1 MIENQTIDYPHKSIA
16 LFITTLASFL
26 TAFMG
31 AAINIALPAIGT
43 ELQMTAIGLS
53 WVATAYILSA
63 AMFLVPLG
71 KLADISGRKKIYT
84 IGIIGYIL
92 FSFTSAIATTST
104 MLIISRALQGIGGAM
119 LFGTGVAIL
128 ISIYPPGDRG
138 RVIGINVAAVYL
150 GLSLGPF
157 LGGILT
163 QQFGWRSIFYI
174 NVPLGLLVLIL
185 ILWKLKGEWAE
196 AQHER
201 FDIIGSIIYGL
212 MLISIMYGLSKLP
225 ASVAI
230 ILVLVGIMGF
240 IGFIVWEKRMVH
252 PLLDI
257 QLFITNRVFAFSNL
271 AALINY
277 SATFAVGFLL
287 SLYLQYIKGLT
298 PQNAGLVLV
307 SQPIMQAIF
316 SPIAGKMS
324 DKIEPRIVASIGMAF
339 TVIGLMLL
347 ILITATTSI
356 LYIVFS
362 LIVLGFGFGL
372 FSSPNTNA
380 VMGAVNKSVYSVASA
395 TLGTMRLIGMM
406 LSMGISTLIFSV
418 YIGNVPLSPAAY
430 PMLMISIRIALI
442 IFALL
447 CFAGVFAS
455 LMRGK
460 LR

>member
-1 MIENQTIDYPHKSIA
+1 MIENKIIEYQHKPAA
-16 LFITTLASFL
+16 LFITTLGSFL

-31 AAINIALPAIGT
+31 SAINIALPAIGT
-43 ELQMTAIGLS
+43 ELRMTAIGLS
-53 WVATAYILSA
+53 WVATAYLLSA

-71 KLADISGRKKIYT
+71 KLADIYGRKKIYS

-92 FSFTSAIATTST
+92 FSFTSAIATSSV

-174 NVPLGLLVLIL
+174 NVPLGLVIFIL

-196 AQHER
+196 AQGER
-201 FDIIGSIIYGL
+201 FDIIGSVIYGL
-212 MLISIMYGLSKLP
+212 MLICIMYGLSELP
-225 ASVAI
+225 AVWAI
-230 ILVLVGIMGF
+230 ILILVGTIGF
-240 IGFIVWEKRMVH
+240 IGFIVWEKRIPY
-252 PLLDI
+252 PLLDM
-257 QLFITNRVFAFSNL
+257 QLFITNRIFAFSNL

-287 SLYLQYIKGLT
+287 SLYLQYIKALT
-298 PQNAGLVLV
+298 PQNAGLILV

-316 SPIAGKMS
+316 SPIAGRIS
-324 DKIEPRIVASIGMAF
+324 DKIEPRLVASVGMAF
-339 TVIGLMLL
+339 TVIGLILL
-347 ILITATTSI
+347 IFITAGTPL
-356 LYIVFS
+356 LYIVLS
-362 LIVLGFGFGL
+362 LILLGFGFGL

-380 VMGAVNKSVYSVASA
+380 VMGAVDKPVYGVASA

-418 YIGNVPLSPAAY
+418 YIGNVQLTPVSY
-430 PMLMISIRIALI
+430 PMLIVSIRIAFI
-442 IFALL
+442 VFALL
-447 CFAGVFAS
+447 CFAGIFAS

-460 LR
+460 VR